1 MRQAI
6 RAVVADGKVTEAEWN
21 GVLRPQADVR
31 ADWQGKVASGGTINV
46 ERATRLAALTG
57 LVRGGK
63 TPEAAADQLGLRGTE
78 RTRLVELVNSY
89 VREG

>member
-1 MRQAI
+1 VLDPDLSPTALKQLM
-6 RAVVADGKVTEAEWN
+6 ADTS
-21 GVLRPQADVR
+21 DVR

-46 ERATRLAALTG
+46 ERAARLAALTG

-78 RTRLVELVNSY
+78 RTRLVELVNGY
-89 VREG
+89 LREG

>member
-1 MRQAI
+1 VLDPDLSPTALKQLM
-6 RAVVADGKVTEAEWN
+6 ADTS
-21 GVLRPQADVR
+21 DVR
-31 ADWQGKVASGGTINV
+31 ADWQGKVASGGTINM

-78 RTRLVELVNSY
+78 RTRLVELVNRY
-89 VREG
+89 LREG